1 MKKIIV
7 LFSLLIA
14 FSCEDKNE
22 EEVVNLNGTYKISE
36 ASEDCTGLIE
46 TAHLTI
52 DDLSVVMWGYDY
64 DDCDSSAGNCY
75 YKDFSLT
82 FTKDGDALTAEFTT
96 TNDEDNDEGQ
106 VSINI
111 TRSGTNGLK
120 VDYTFSDG
128 STTMTDS
135 KIWDFEAA
143 EVKTYSPVC
152 EDED

>member
-1 MKKIIV
+1 LKKIIV
-7 LFSLLIA
+7 LFSLLIT

-46 TAHLTI
+46 TTHLTI
-52 DDLSVVMWGYDY
+52 DDLSVVMWGYEY
-64 DDCDSSAGNCY
+64 DDCDSSANNCY
-75 YKDFSLT
+75 YKDFSFT
-82 FTKDGDALTAEFTT
+82 FTKDGDALTYVLT
-96 TNDEDNDEGQ
+96 DDEGQ

-120 VDYTFSDG
+120 VDFTYSGAG

-135 KIWDFEAA
+135 EIWDFEAA
-143 EVKTYSPVC
+143 EVKTSSPVC
-152 EDED
+152 EDRD

>member
-22 EEVVNLNGTYKISE
+22 EEVVNLNGTYKLSE

-52 DDLSVVMWGYDY
+52 DDLSVVMWGYEY

-82 FTKDGDALTAEFTT
+82 FTRDGDALTYLLTT
-96 TNDEDNDEGQ
+96 DEGQ
-106 VSINI
+106 LSINI
-111 TRSGTNGLK
+111 TRSATNGLK
-120 VDYTFSDG
+120 VDLTYPGDG
-128 STTMTDS
+128 STKLTES
-135 KIWDFEAA
+135 EIWDFEAA

-152 EDED
+152 QDED